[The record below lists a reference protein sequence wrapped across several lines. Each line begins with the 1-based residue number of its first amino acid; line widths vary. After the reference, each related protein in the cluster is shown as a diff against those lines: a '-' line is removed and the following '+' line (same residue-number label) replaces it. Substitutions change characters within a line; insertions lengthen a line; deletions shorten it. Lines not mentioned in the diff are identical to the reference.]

1 MKTVVKIQKPVKMT
15 GEIIIQNPR
24 VKPLF
29 PQCFNVLSVSWKGI
43 AVTSATIEN
52 TAQKGDK
59 TRKAQQLINF
69 Y

>member
-1 MKTVVKIQKPVKMT
+1 MT

-29 PQCFNVLSVSWKGI
+29 VHRFKVFSVSWKGI

-52 TAQKGDK
+52 KAQKGDK